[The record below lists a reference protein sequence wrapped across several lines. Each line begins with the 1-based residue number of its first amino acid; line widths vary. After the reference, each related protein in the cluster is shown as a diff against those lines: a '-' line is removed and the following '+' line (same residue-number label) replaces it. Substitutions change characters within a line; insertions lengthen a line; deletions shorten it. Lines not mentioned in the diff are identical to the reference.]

1 MSYMDNF
8 SDAVFK
14 AIIDSTIRSG
24 NEEELIK
31 TFLNWCVEL
40 YDFTLD
46 LENTT
51 KHEKKAASA
60 KDLELAE
67 RYGAFKD
74 VDEVSVKYVKTAV
87 DKNFKKL
94 KKMHKIITRKEIN
107 RILDVNER
115 NKLFELLKTYPYL
128 GEVIEEI

>member
-8 SDAVFK
+8 PDAVFK
-14 AIIDSTIRSG
+14 TIIDSTICPG
-24 NEEELIK
+24 DEEALTK

-51 KHEKKAASA
+51 KREKKAAFV
-60 KDLELAE
+60 KTPELAE
-67 RYGAFKD
+67 HYGAFRD

-87 DKNFKKL
+87 DKSFNKL

-107 RILDVNER
+107 RILDVSER
-115 NKLFELLKTYPYL
+115 NKLFKLLKTYPYL
-128 GEVIEEI
+128 EEVIEEI